1 MRVVEMLER
10 TVPRKNRLLVWYDNI
25 VGDNSE
31 LEMKRVYNFIG
42 SLWGEEQVNRI
53 KASMDSLHGPPNP
66 AHASEAGAEYP
77 AGYTQPE
84 PLTDESRQFNCKVVT
99 DTQSY
104 SLET

>member
-1 MRVVEMLER
+1 MKVVEMLER

-31 LEMKRVYNFIG
+31 LEMMRVYNFIG
-42 SLWGEEQVNRI
+42 SPWGAEQVNRI

-66 AHASEAGAEYP
+66 ARASEAGAEYP

-84 PLTDESRQFNCKVVT
+84 PLTDESRQFCKVVT